1 MKFYAILSITGA
13 LLVAATNALP
23 TRIAERQPTRQF
35 GGSRPPPNS
44 PHLAHYNGTGNGSGD
59 YADDPENDTASYT
72 FTFSSTSTSS
82 TPMSTSTAMESS
94 SDLPLPVETLTQIQS
109 IVVPIPTGSIAPSS
123 PS

>member
-44 PHLAHYNGTGNGSGD
+44 PHLAHYNGTDNAGDNGD
-59 YADDPENDTASYT
+59 HPENDTASYI

-82 TPMSTSTAMESS
+82 TTMSTSTAMESS
-94 SDLPLPVETLTQIQS
+94 SGLPLPVEETQS
-109 IVVPIPTGSIAPSS
+109 VVVPIPTGSSGSS
-123 PS
+123 SLA